1 MRTVYYDLSQTIEN
15 RMTVFPGDP
24 EPEISPASGVSL
36 PWRVTDL
43 HLGTHTGTHID
54 AASHYILDGKTID
67 DYGIERFILPG
78 IVIPIEGLGPDQP
91 IESTQVKEY
100 IKKIPEGG
108 AILLRTNWDM
118 HWGQE
123 LYLRH
128 PYLSPETAESLASS
142 GIGLLGIDALNVDST
157 PQETHTVHDILLG
170 RNILI
175 VENLKGL
182 GQLNPGELYQ
192 FSFLP
197 LALRRL
203 DGSPVRA
210 VAWKD

>member
-43 HLGTHTGTHID
+43 HIGTHTGTHID
-54 AASHYILDGKTID
+54 AASHYIRDGRTID
-67 DYGIERFILPG
+67 AYEIYRFILPG
-78 IVIPIEGLGPDQP
+78 VVIPVEGLSPDQMVETHQ
-91 IESTQVKEY
+91 IEEYVKV
-100 IKKIPEGG
+100 IPEGG
-108 AILLRTNWDM
+108 AILIRTNWDM

-128 PYLSPETAESLASS
+128 PYLSPETAERLASA

-157 PQETHTVHDILLG
+157 AQETQAVHDILLG
-170 RNILI
+170 KDILI
-175 VENLKGL
+175 VENLRGL
-182 GQLNPGELYQ
+182 GQLKPGEIYQ

-197 LALRRL
+197 LALRGL
-203 DGSPVRA
+203 DGSPIRA
-210 VAWKD
+210 VAWRD